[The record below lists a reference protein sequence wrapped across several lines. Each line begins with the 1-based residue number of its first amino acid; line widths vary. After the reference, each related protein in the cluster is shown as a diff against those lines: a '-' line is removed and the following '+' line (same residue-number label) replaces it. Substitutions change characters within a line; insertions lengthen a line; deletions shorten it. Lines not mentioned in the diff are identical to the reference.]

1 MNALRHTPSH
11 TMQNFVPGKPLEFC
25 VLYDDVV
32 KMAYDQAAAST
43 RCRRDATLS
52 KKGISR

>member
-1 MNALRHTPSH
+1 MWFVYVLKSDKNGRLYTGS
-11 TMQNFVPGKPLEFC
+11 TDNFERRLAESLG
-25 VLYDDVV
+25 
-32 KMAYDQAAAST
+32 AYDQAAAST